1 MSRFDYVIV
10 GAGSAGCVLAARL
23 TEDADVTVALIEAG
37 GPDTAQEIH
46 IPVAFPQ
53 LFKSP
58 LDWDLDTEPEPGL
71 HGRRCYLPRGKVL
84 GGCSSMNAMIYIR
97 GAQADYD
104 EWAAAGATGWSYR
117 DVLPYFLKS
126 ESNARGAGEHHGV
139 GGPLEV
145 NDSQSMHELALAFVA
160 AGVQGGHKHNPD
172 FNAGE
177 QDGVGHYQLT
187 QRNGMRCSASVA
199 FLHPALGRPNLTLL
213 TGTAAQRVVV
223 DGGRATGVEAVRDG
237 VAETVDASREVILS
251 AGAYESPKLLMLSG
265 IGPAAGLEPFGIP
278 VLADLPVGQGLQDH
292 YMIMLNYLTDVESL
306 MTALTPANVERLQ
319 NTGTGP
325 LTSNIG
331 EAGGFFRTR
340 DGLPAPDMQVHM
352 APVLFHQEGLGAPI
366 AHGFAV
372 GPCVLKPTSRG
383 SVTLRTPNPAS
394 APRIQHDYLTT
405 EEDRAVAI
413 AGTRIALDII
423 GQKAL
428 ADLTTG
434 VFSAPDNTTDD
445 ALLDYAQR
453 IGMTLYHPT
462 SSCAIGSVVD
472 AGLKVLGVEGLRV
485 VDASVFPSVP
495 RGNTNAPTIMVAER
509 AADLIR
515 GVEPKPA

>member
-1 MSRFDYVIV
+1 
-10 GAGSAGCVLAARL
+10 
-23 TEDADVTVALIEAG
+23 
-37 GPDTAQEIH
+37 
-46 IPVAFPQ
+46 
-53 LFKSP
+53 
-58 LDWDLDTEPEPGL
+58 
-71 HGRRCYLPRGKVL
+71 
-84 GGCSSMNAMIYIR
+84 
-97 GAQADYD
+97 
-104 EWAAAGATGWSYR
+104 
-117 DVLPYFLKS
+117 
-126 ESNARGAGEHHGV
+126 
-139 GGPLEV
+139 
-145 NDSQSMHELALAFVA
+145 MHELAQAFVA

-199 FLHPALGRPNLTLL
+199 FLHPALARPNLTLL

-223 DGGRATGVEAVRDG
+223 AGGRATGVEVVRDG
-237 VAETVDASREVILS
+237 AAETVEASREVILS

-306 MTALTPANVERLQ
+306 MTALSPANVERLQ

-394 APRIQHDYLTT
+394 APRIQHNYLSND
-405 EEDRAVAI
+405 EDRAVAV

-428 ADLTTG
+428 TDLTTG
-434 VFSAPDNTTDD
+434 VFSAPDKTTDAD
-445 ALLDYAQR
+445 LLDYARR
-453 IGMTLYHPT
+453 IGMTLYHPA

-472 AGLKVLGVEGLRV
+472 AELKVMGVEGLRV
-485 VDASVFPSVP
+485 VDASVFPSIP

-515 GVEPKPA
+515 AR